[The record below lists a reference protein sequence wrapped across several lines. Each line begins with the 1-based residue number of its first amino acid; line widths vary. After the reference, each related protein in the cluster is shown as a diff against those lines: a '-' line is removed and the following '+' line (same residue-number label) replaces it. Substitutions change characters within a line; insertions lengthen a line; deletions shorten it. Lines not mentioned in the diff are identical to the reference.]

1 MYTTTR
7 CGDCRL
13 AKRFLDERSID
24 YQEINLDDHP
34 EAIEIVLKA
43 TGGRLKA
50 TGGRRQVPTFDING
64 RFVTASPFNRQELAE
79 ALGLH
84 P

>member
-43 TGGRLKA
+43 TGGR
-50 TGGRRQVPTFDING
+50 RQVPTFDING
-64 RFVTASPFNRQELAE
+64 RFVTASPFNRQKLAE

>member
-1 MYTTTR
+1 LDIKMYTTTR

-43 TGGRLKA
+43 TGGR
-50 TGGRRQVPTFDING
+50 RQVPTFDING

>member
-1 MYTTTR
+1 MDIKMYTTTR
-7 CGDCRL
+7 CRDCRL
-13 AKRFLDERSID
+13 AKRFLDERRID

-34 EAIEIVLKA
+34 EAIEIV
-43 TGGRLKA
+43 LKA

-64 RFVTASPFNRQELAE
+64 RFVTASPFNRKKLAE